1 MPQSDLPN
9 LKAALLGKTENSLV
23 QFVRYAMVGGTAAV
37 LDTGCLYFLYHYFGM
52 NHFAAA
58 AVGFMVGLLVNY
70 LLSILWVFQSSGNVR
85 QELALFSII
94 GIGGLGWT
102 ELILWVVVNV
112 ANGPVLLGKGVSLVL
127 VLVWNF
133 WMRKKFVFKKK

>member
-1 MPQSDLPN
+1 MPQSDLTN
-9 LKAALLGKTENSLV
+9 LKAALLRKTENSLA

-37 LDTGCLYFLYHYFGM
+37 LDTGCLYLLYQFGM

-58 AVGFMVGLLVNY
+58 AVGFLVGLLANY

-112 ANGPVLLGKGVSLVL
+112 ANGPVLLGKGISLVL